1 MKLRKPD
8 SKFYRWWNSYSGR
21 RIISAAYSLGASIVI
36 LGAMFKILHYP
47 IGNIMLGIGMSVE
60 SVIFALGIFDR
71 PYREYDWSKIF
82 NFKAE
87 DIC

>member
-8 SKFYRWWNSYSGR
+8 SKFYMWWNSYSGR

-47 IGNIMLGIGMSVE
+47 IGNLMLGIGM
-60 SVIFALGIFDR
+60 
-71 PYREYDWSKIF
+71 
-82 NFKAE
+82 
-87 DIC
+87 